1 MTTNLQ
7 GYTLGGFSTGR
18 NWLVRILWYYT
29 NSFIFK
35 SYWFPFSGL
44 KVLLLRIFGAKVGVG
59 VNIKP
64 NVNIKYPWR
73 LSIGEF
79 TWIGEEVWIDNLA
92 SVSIGA
98 NCCLSQGA
106 FLLCGNH
113 NYKKTTFDLI
123 TQPITLEDGVWIG
136 AKAIVCPGVIIA
148 SHAVLSVMSVAT
160 NNLESFKI
168 YQGNPA
174 KEIKIRN
181 IKST

>member
-1 MTTNLQ
+1 M
-7 GYTLGGFSTGR
+7 
-18 NWLVRILWYYT
+18 
-29 NSFIFK
+29 
-35 SYWFPFSGL
+35 
-44 KVLLLRIFGAKVGVG
+44 
-59 VNIKP
+59 
-64 NVNIKYPWR
+64 
-73 LSIGEF
+73 
-79 TWIGEEVWIDNLA
+79 
-92 SVSIGA
+92 
-98 NCCLSQGA
+98 
-106 FLLCGNH
+106 
-113 NYKKTTFDLI
+113 I